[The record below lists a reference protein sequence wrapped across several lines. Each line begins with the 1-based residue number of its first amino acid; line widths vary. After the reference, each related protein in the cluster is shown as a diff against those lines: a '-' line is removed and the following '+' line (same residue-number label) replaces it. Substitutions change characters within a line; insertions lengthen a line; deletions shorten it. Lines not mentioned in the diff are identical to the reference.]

1 MSEKLAVYRKLSE
14 LQSRY
19 YEELFQA
26 AAAKRPVAWI
36 TSMAP
41 IEILYAMDVFPV
53 MPENYAAL
61 CASRRLGVELCE
73 AAQALGYSGDL
84 CSYAKNTFGSMA
96 KGIGPFDG
104 KGLPKPDLLIAT
116 GSACS
121 THIKWFQAMSR
132 HYQAPLLMVDAVY
145 SVDGALERHHL
156 DYFVKQLEAHVEEI
170 SQHTG
175 HAFDMD
181 RLKEVVAISDRTSE
195 LWYEF
200 SRLRGQVPTPVGAID
215 VFTMMFPLVTLCGK
229 PEAVAFYEELV
240 DEVSRR
246 VDRGIGV
253 VPQEKVR
260 LMWDI
265 FPIWYNLK
273 LFLHFESRGAVFVTD
288 LYADAFAG
296 RLDATKPLESLA
308 ERYLNDFL
316 RSGVKTKFE
325 IYRKRAVDYKVQG
338 AVFHSN
344 RCCRYFTMGQLDV
357 AQLLRDDLNL
367 PCLFLDADMAD
378 PRVYDDARV
387 KARIDAFLEMF
398 EG

>member
-1 MSEKLAVYRKLSE
+1 VSEKLAVYPKLGE
-14 LQSRY
+14 LQERY
-19 YEELFQA
+19 YKELFEASSQG
-26 AAAKRPVAWI
+26 RPVAWI

-73 AAQALGYSGDL
+73 AAEAMGYSGDL

-96 KGIGPFDG
+96 KGTGPFDG
-104 KGLPKPDLLIAT
+104 KGLPRPDLLIAT

-132 HYQAPLLMVDAVY
+132 YYGAPLLMVDAVY
-145 SVDGALERHHL
+145 SVDGDLKPHHL
-156 DYFVKQLEAHVEEI
+156 DYFARQLEAHVEEI
-170 SQHTG
+170 SRHTG
-175 HAFDMD
+175 HPFDMD
-181 RLKEVVAISDRTSE
+181 RLQEVVAISDRTSE

-200 SRLRGQVPTPVGAID
+200 SELRGRIPTPVGAID

-229 PEAVAFYEELV
+229 PEAIGFYEELV
-240 DEVSRR
+240 DEVRQR
-246 VDRGIGV
+246 VEKGIGV
-253 VPQEKVR
+253 VPVERVR

-273 LFLHFESRGAVFVTD
+273 LFMHFESRGAVFVTD

-296 RLDATKPLESLA
+296 RLDPSRPFESLA
-308 ERYLNDFL
+308 RRYLNDFL
-316 RSGVKTKFE
+316 RSGVRTRFE

-357 AQLLRDDLNL
+357 ARLLRQDLNL
-367 PCLFLDADMAD
+367 PILFLDADMAD
-378 PRVYDDARV
+378 PRVYDDARLRA
-387 KARIDAFLEMF
+387 KIDAFLEMF
-398 EG
+398 EA